1 MNRSGHVVWFKVFVL
16 GGLFTV
22 VKNVGFF
29 SRGFVFRTSTGM
41 SSSLEPL
48 SRDKGLFC
56 SFWEVF
62 YELYGKFMMMIDVFV
77 SLFWELNKVVLSST
91 IAL

>member
-48 SRDKGLFC
+48 SRDKDC
-56 SFWEVF
+56 SVVS
-62 YELYGKFMMMIDVFV
+62 GKCFMSFM
-77 SLFWELNKVVLSST
+77 ESS
-91 IAL
+91 

>member
-1 MNRSGHVVWFKVFVL
+1 ML
-16 GGLFTV
+16 YGLRYLSWGDYLQLS
-22 VKNVGFF
+22 KISIFF